1 MAICFELVINF
12 GDNID
17 AARSAVLTRAV
28 PRPTTLTAGD
38 RRIPLHTPLLRTE
51 GPYIELSVV
60 PVAVGHG
67 VALDGALPRF
77 SLTAKEFT
85 ELGNQLYQLLATFD
99 GYIAA
104 RVGWDPEDMVDPDV
118 LKRDYMDELR
128 GGAVDGL
135 VVCDAL
141 HAELGLGDNYTAFQ
155 PGYRW
160 VPYRGQSPS
169 TLTGDL

>member
-1 MAICFELVINF
+1 MAICFELVVNF

-17 AARSAVLTRAV
+17 AARSALLTRAV
-28 PRPTTLTAGD
+28 PKPTTLTAGD

-77 SLTAKEFT
+77 PLTATEFT

-104 RVGWDPEDMVDPDV
+104 RVG
-118 LKRDYMDELR
+118 
-128 GGAVDGL
+128 
-135 VVCDAL
+135 
-141 HAELGLGDNYTAFQ
+141 
-155 PGYRW
+155 
-160 VPYRGQSPS
+160 
-169 TLTGDL
+169 